1 VPTPVGP
8 APRDPN
14 DPDFWDWGD
23 DEPGRRAFSRNG
35 GHDDRDLHARLQR
48 RRRRIRLVAL
58 IVVVVVFAALLA
70 ASL

>member
-23 DEPGRRAFSRNG
+23 TDTFSPNG
-35 GHDDRDLHARLQR
+35 GHDDTDLLADLAR
-48 RRRRIRLVAL
+48 RRTRRRLIALVVVAL
-58 IVVVVVFAALLA
+58 MVAAILVT
-70 ASL
+70 SL